1 MEDYIKRM
9 NEEYIKKNYPERSV
23 FKAYKKSM
31 GSRGRTGCIIMGL
44 FMAGG
49 LAGLI
54 WSVRKTLEFMQ
65 SGDDETPL
73 FFGGTTQISVY
84 PKYRVQPAAEFQDIG

>member
-31 GSRGRTGCIIMGL
+31 GSRGRTGCIIMGA
-44 FMAGG
+44 FYGRR
-49 LAGLI
+49 
-54 WSVRKTLEFMQ
+54 SR
-65 SGDDETPL
+65 S
-73 FFGGTTQISVY
+73 
-84 PKYRVQPAAEFQDIG
+84 

>member
-49 LAGLI
+49 LAADL
-54 WSVRKTLEFMQ
+54 VRQED
-65 SGDDETPL
+65 SGIYAVR
-73 FFGGTTQISVY
+73 G
-84 PKYRVQPAAEFQDIG
+84 

>member
-1 MEDYIKRM
+1 MEDYFKRM

-65 SGDDETPL
+65 SGDRC
-73 FFGGTTQISVY
+73 V
-84 PKYRVQPAAEFQDIG
+84 

>member
-1 MEDYIKRM
+1 MEDYFKRM

-44 FMAGG
+44 DVYKRQNQER
-49 LAGLI
+49 LQIILHPLPLYL
-54 WSVRKTLEFMQ
+54 LEVV
-65 SGDDETPL
+65 L
-73 FFGGTTQISVY
+73 WV
-84 PKYRVQPAAEFQDIG
+84 K

>member
-1 MEDYIKRM
+1 MEDYFKRM

-44 FMAGG
+44 FM
-49 LAGLI
+49 
-54 WSVRKTLEFMQ
+54 VRRSRRADLVRQED
-65 SGDDETPL
+65 SGIYAVR
-73 FFGGTTQISVY
+73 G
-84 PKYRVQPAAEFQDIG
+84 